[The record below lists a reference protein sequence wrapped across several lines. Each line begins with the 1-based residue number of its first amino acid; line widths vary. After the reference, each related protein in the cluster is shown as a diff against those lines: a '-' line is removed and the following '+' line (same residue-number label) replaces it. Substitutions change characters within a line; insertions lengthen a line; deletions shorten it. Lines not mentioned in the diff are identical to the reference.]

1 MCALR
6 HEGAGE
12 AIVILLYDQSQNCY
26 AIFMTGGRLIAEA
39 RKRAGIT
46 QAELAARLGTHQ
58 SVVARWETGRT
69 RPDFDI
75 VQRAVRAA
83 GFDLGVSLSPAD
95 DHDLALIRR
104 ELDRRPHERLAEL
117 VDTVRK
123 LDSMVAAGHG

>member
-1 MCALR
+1 
-6 HEGAGE
+6 
-12 AIVILLYDQSQNCY
+12 
-26 AIFMTGGRLIAEA
+26 MTGGLLIAEA

-46 QAELAARLGTHQ
+46 QTELAARLGTHQ

-69 RPDFDI
+69 HPDFDT

-83 GFDLGVSLSPAD
+83 GFDLGVSISPAD

-104 ELDRRPHERLAEL
+104 ELDRQPHERLAEL

-123 LDSMVAAGHG
+123 IDAMVATAHG